1 MLAGSFSRS
10 MAASTVS
17 VTPLPAW
24 ATGGRTSA
32 WFLPPRHSPAALAD
46 KPASV
51 VPAIIPAKTRP
62 RPNSRPL
69 AMRLNMVV
77 VSCVYPRPQR
87 GRTGA
92 QHSSDGQRT
101 EMPIGSGVDSGPL
114 WEEGFGAHAGSGSLQ
129 VRWGAASERTAQ
141 MLASDNSAQVWAR

>member
-1 MLAGSFSRS
+1 RS

-17 VTPLPAW
+17 MTPLPAW
-24 ATGGRTSA
+24 ATGGRTAA
-32 WFLPPRHSPAALAD
+32 WVLPPGHWPAALAD

-51 VPAIIPAKTRP
+51 VPALLPAKTRP
-62 RPNSRPL
+62 PPNSRPL
-69 AMRLNMVV
+69 SMRFNIGL
-77 VSCVYPRPQR
+77 VSCVYPPPQPS
-87 GRTGA
+87 RTGA

-129 VRWGAASERTAQ
+129 VR
-141 MLASDNSAQVWAR
+141 